1 MQIAEA
7 LEAQER
13 QTVMRP
19 PWVDRPRDPAAEAK
33 AMAPIHKDRVRFERF
48 LAWVAELEKSWPNV

>member
-7 LEAQER
+7 LEAQDR

-33 AMAPIHKDRVRFERF
+33 AMAPIHKDRALFER
-48 LAWVAELEKSWPNV
+48 LVAWVAELESRWNV